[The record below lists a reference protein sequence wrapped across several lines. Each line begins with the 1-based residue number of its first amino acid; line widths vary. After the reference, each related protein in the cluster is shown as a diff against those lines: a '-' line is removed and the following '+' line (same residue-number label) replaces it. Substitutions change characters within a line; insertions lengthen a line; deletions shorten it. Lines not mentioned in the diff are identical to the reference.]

1 MPVEASLEGNSE
13 GCFLT
18 AVADGRVGRGKA
30 IGGSQTGSIKC
41 LTLDGSYA
49 LPDKM
54 ARIIFAYLKFGALT
68 DSRS

>member
-30 IGGSQTGSIKC
+30 IGIGSIKC